1 MNFTELKNRFNLAK
15 TNTQLVYINIGVF
28 LVVALIN
35 VFDEL
40 FGLSPNGLSSK
51 LQLPSDFG
59 ILGRQPWGILTYMFL
74 HLNLLHLFFNMLCL
88 YWFGQIFLRHF
99 TSKQLIGLYIFGGI
113 FGGLAYMLCY
123 NYLPYFEGQT
133 TLLCGASASI
143 MALIVAAA
151 MAMPNMQIRLLFIGI
166 IKLKWV
172 AIGTILISMLGITS
186 SNAGGE
192 IAHIGG
198 AAGGWLWTVLLRKNI
213 ELTKPIDW
221 IISLFTNI
229 FKILFDRKPKLR
241 HTNRKYHY
249 VKPDEQY
256 NVSHRENNRNL
267 DAILDKIRK
276 SGYSSLTEEEKKQLF
291 DISQKV

>member
-1 MNFTELKNRFNLAK
+1 MNFTEFKNRFNLAK

-40 FGLSPNGLSSK
+40 FGLSPNGLSSN
-51 LQLPSDFG
+51 LQLPSDFS
-59 ILGRQPWGILTYMFL
+59 ILSRQPWGILTYMFL

-198 AAGGWLWTVLLRKNI
+198 AAGGWLWAVLLRKNI

-221 IISLFTNI
+221 IISLFTNT

-256 NVSHRENNRNL
+256 NVEHRENNRNL

>member
-1 MNFTELKNRFNLAK
+1 
-15 TNTQLVYINIGVF
+15 
-28 LVVALIN
+28 
-35 VFDEL
+35 
-40 FGLSPNGLSSK
+40 
-51 LQLPSDFG
+51 
-59 ILGRQPWGILTYMFL
+59 
-74 HLNLLHLFFNMLCL
+74 
-88 YWFGQIFLRHF
+88 
-99 TSKQLIGLYIFGGI
+99 
-113 FGGLAYMLCY
+113 
-123 NYLPYFEGQT
+123 
-133 TLLCGASASI
+133 

-198 AAGGWLWTVLLRKNI
+198 ATGGWLWAVLLRKNI

-249 VKPDEQY
+249 VKPDEQS
-256 NVSHRENNRNL
+256 NVSQRENNRNL

>member
-1 MNFTELKNRFNLAK
+1 
-15 TNTQLVYINIGVF
+15 
-28 LVVALIN
+28 
-35 VFDEL
+35 
-40 FGLSPNGLSSK
+40 
-51 LQLPSDFG
+51 
-59 ILGRQPWGILTYMFL
+59 
-74 HLNLLHLFFNMLCL
+74 
-88 YWFGQIFLRHF
+88 
-99 TSKQLIGLYIFGGI
+99 
-113 FGGLAYMLCY
+113 MLCY

-198 AAGGWLWTVLLRKNI
+198 AAGGWLWAVLLRKNI

-256 NVSHRENNRNL
+256 NVSRRENNRNL